1 MITVDIEFPYGD
13 AIAQNVESGK
23 IKSFIKGRVRSMVKC
38 KNCTNLY
45 NLSDE
50 NDVIVG
56 KWCPKIS
63 DSPDVE
69 AERECG
75 YYKRMTRADR
85 IRSMSDEK
93 LAELLDSVD
102 NGGIRALDVDYPCD
116 ECTQKT
122 KCEDCFKEW
131 LQSEVEE

>member
-1 MITVDIEFPYGD
+1 MATITT
-13 AIAQNVESGK
+13 AISAE
-23 IKSFIKGRVRSMVKC
+23 GRVRSMVKC

-75 YYKRMTRADR
+75 HYKRMTRADR
-85 IRSMSDEK
+85 IHSMSYEE
-93 LAELLDSVD
+93 LAELFYSLINLEDKIKFCK
-102 NGGIRALDVDYPCD
+102 N
-116 ECTQKT
+116 KT
-122 KCEDCFKEW
+122 ECEDILDAGKTIPDNMCKQCLVEW
-131 LQSEVEE
+131 LQSEVEV